1 MAGERLLLPLGSRA
15 RFLAA
20 NAPLLHLRIASSCKT
35 LASQAAQSLAG
46 LLARIDRF
54 AHSGALAERS
64 DLIPVGS
71 AGILGGSGQHTRP
84 ILPTAYA
91 DQAAAFMSIAPV
103 AQAAF
108 DGDVDAVRTWLAAG
122 GDIDETF
129 GTLPALGLAVIPY
142 FSPLINI
149 AIHGPNASEVV
160 SVLLEAG
167 ARYEHRYLMQAI
179 GRGNVEAL
187 RLLLPFAD
195 VNEKYGA
202 WTALHFAANC
212 GHEGHYRFLPD
223 QEEIVHALL
232 EAGAF
237 VNATAFD
244 GPGGGSR
251 RTPLMCA
258 ARCGFTRLGVVKR
271 LLQYGADISAVDSAG
286 RTALSYANELLQDSG
301 IWDPLEEPPPDEY
314 DSDGEVIRDLWRAAG
329 AVEDMIALLQGVGAA
344 GSWKR
349 YVREPRKQLLVLR
362 RLVERGRAAPPDGTL
377 ARVQGLPDVL
387 FWKVL
392 AFWRSSRDA

>member
-1 MAGERLLLPLGSRA
+1 
-15 RFLAA
+15 
-20 NAPLLHLRIASSCKT
+20 
-35 LASQAAQSLAG
+35 
-46 LLARIDRF
+46 
-54 AHSGALAERS
+54 
-64 DLIPVGS
+64 
-71 AGILGGSGQHTRP
+71 
-84 ILPTAYA
+84 
-91 DQAAAFMSIAPV
+91 MSIAPV

-108 DGDVDAVRTWLAAG
+108 DGDVDAVRAWLAAG